1 MQKVT
6 EKSSIPKD
14 IHKAISGTKKI
25 ESLWNDLTPIARRD
39 FITWIE
45 SAKQLETR
53 ARRIGITCDKLLSGK
68 RRPCCYAVVPMG
80 LYKALD
86 ENPQAKTYW
95 KTLTPDERRNIA
107 AWVDNRSTKD
117 TKKARID
124 KAILALSRSTTTLR

>member
-1 MQKVT
+1 MQKVNENQT
-6 EKSSIPKD
+6 LPKD
-14 IHKAISGTKKI
+14 IHKAIFGAKKI
-25 ESLWNDLTPIARRD
+25 ENLWNDLTPIARRD

-45 SAKQLETR
+45 SAKQPETR

-86 ENPQAKTYW
+86 ENPKAKNYW

-107 AWVDNRSTKD
+107 NFVDKNSDKI
-117 TKKARID
+117 TKKVGID
-124 KAILALSRSTTTLR
+124 KAIHILSHGKVSLS